1 MTLPAIIAIKN
12 TLIRRRALLSQQNL
26 VPINLKH
33 HLPFIAADGY
43 KLGVS
48 ISAI

>member
-33 HLPFIAADGY
+33 HLPFIAAGY